1 MNKANFTNYPKVL
14 AMISRCERLYDEVS
28 QRLLQEGKQGL
39 YEDERLFIN
48 MISRLND
55 QVLGTPDGEGACAAA
70 DRKERRVP
78 EVAVGAGGI
87 ASQQSLSE
95 AVNTLKTLVEEN
107 DLQANAAQV
116 SEGHAG
122 VDDSQ
127 LDRKPPA
134 SESAPAAKRL
144 KKG

>member
-1 MNKANFTNYPKVL
+1 
-14 AMISRCERLYDEVS
+14 MISRCERLYDEVS

-55 QVLGTPDGEGACAAA
+55 QVLGTADGEGACAAA

-78 EVAVGAGGI
+78 EVSVASGA
-87 ASQQSLSE
+87 AFTSQQPLSE
-95 AVNTLKTLVEEN
+95 AVCTLKTLVEAN
-107 DLQANAAQV
+107 DLEASAAQV

-122 VDDSQ
+122 VDDT
-127 LDRKPPA
+127 LDRKPA
-134 SESAPAAKRL
+134 ATESPPAAKRV

>member
-1 MNKANFTNYPKVL
+1 
-14 AMISRCERLYDEVS
+14 MINRCERLYDEVS

-55 QVLGTPDGEGACAAA
+55 QVLGTPDGEGACAAG

-78 EVAVGAGGI
+78 EVAVASGI
-87 ASQQSLSE
+87 VSQQPLSE
-95 AVNTLKTLVEEN
+95 AVCTLKTLVEAN
-107 DLQANAAQV
+107 DYEAHAAQV

-122 VDDSQ
+122 VDVDDAQ
-127 LDRKPPA
+127 LDRKPA
-134 SESAPAAKRL
+134 AKESPPAAKRL